1 MDMNIKALQSQPPV
15 LTLKTDNTRAMGN
28 SEAAVPLTVI
38 KDKKPGYSESDLKQ
52 AVSKLND
59 YAQNTNRNLQFTVD
73 HDSGTLV
80 TKVVDA
86 ETEKVIWQM
95 PSEDAIKLAHNLTS
109 MMNHGIINIFSSKA

>member
-1 MDMNIKALQSQPPV
+1 V
-15 LTLKTDNTRAMGN
+15 LTLKTDNTRSMGN

-38 KDKKPGYSESDLKQ
+38 EDKKPGFSENDLKQ

-59 YAQNTNRNLQFTVD
+59 YAQNSNRNLQFTVD

-109 MMNHGIINIFSSKA
+109 MMNHGMINIFSSKA